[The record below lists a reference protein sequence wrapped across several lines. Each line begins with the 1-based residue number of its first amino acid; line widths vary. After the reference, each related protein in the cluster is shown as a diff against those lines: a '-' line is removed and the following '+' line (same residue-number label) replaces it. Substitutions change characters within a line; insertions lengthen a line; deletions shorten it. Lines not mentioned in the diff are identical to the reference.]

1 MNWDAIAAISEAIGA
16 IAVVV
21 TLLYLALQVR
31 MSRHATEENTKAT
44 RAASAALSQDSLAN
58 INELIATNLDLSTL
72 ISGAISQGS
81 FDGFGPDELFRIQMI
96 LRANLQRFESM
107 YFRYEE
113 GLLELRIWEIRR
125 RWLASFIKTSPVSD
139 WWSAE
144 RESSIFSEGFIADIE
159 NTEGFAMNPSSQ
171 RIPSE

>member
-1 MNWDAIAAISEAIGA
+1 MNWDAISAVGEVVGA

-31 MSRHATEENTKAT
+31 MSRAATEENTKAT

-58 INELIATNLDLSTL
+58 FNELIATNPDLSKL
-72 ISGAISQGS
+72 ITGAISQGS
-81 FDGFGPDELFRIQMI
+81 LEGFAPDELFRLQIA

-113 GLLELRIWEIRR
+113 GLLELRVWGIRR
-125 RWLASFIKTSPVSD
+125 RWLASFISTPPISD

-144 RESSIFSEGFIADIE
+144 RESSVFSEEFISDIE
-159 NTEGFAMNPSSQ
+159 TTDGFVMNSFAQRTPSK
-171 RIPSE
+171 